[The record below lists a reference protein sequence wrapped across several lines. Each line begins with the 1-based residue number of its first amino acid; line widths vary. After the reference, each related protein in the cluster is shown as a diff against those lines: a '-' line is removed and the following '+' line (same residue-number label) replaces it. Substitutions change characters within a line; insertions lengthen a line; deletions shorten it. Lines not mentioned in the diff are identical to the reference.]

1 MQDLGK
7 TMERMQE
14 VFAKDLEELKNKRTE
29 MNNKLEGTNSQIT
42 EAGKWIDDLE
52 DRMVKITATEQTTEK
67 RMKRLL
73 GQQ

>member
-1 MQDLGK
+1 
-7 TMERMQE
+7 MEKQWRGCRS
-14 VFAKDLEELKNKRTE
+14 FAKDLEELKNKRTE